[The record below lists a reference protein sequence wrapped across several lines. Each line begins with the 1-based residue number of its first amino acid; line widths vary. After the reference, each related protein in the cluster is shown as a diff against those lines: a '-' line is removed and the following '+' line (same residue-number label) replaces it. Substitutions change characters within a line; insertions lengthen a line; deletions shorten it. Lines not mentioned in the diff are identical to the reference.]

1 MKRIAVLVLLAMFL
15 SMTAYGEAPV
25 SNELYVKQVPN
36 LPEDFIFGMDASC
49 VPSLENSGVK
59 YYGFDGQ
66 EQDVFKT
73 LSESG
78 VTHIR
83 VRVWNDPYDASGH
96 GYGGGNCDVANAI
109 AIGQRAT
116 SYGMKLIVDFHYS
129 DFWADPSKQMV
140 PKAWRGMKV
149 EQKTQAVYEYTK
161 DALKQLKDA
170 GVAVGMVQVGNET
183 NSYLCGE
190 KSWFDITYLIDA
202 GAKATREVYPE
213 ALVAVHF
220 TNPEKVDSLVGY
232 AGKLDYYAVD
242 YDVFGT
248 SWYPYWHGSLEN
260 LTNELNKVSAKYG
273 KKTMVLETSYAYTEE
288 DSDFFGNTIGAGVDG
303 GYPFT
308 VQGQANLLRALTD
321 VITNDAQNG
330 IGICYWEGTWI
341 SVGGESWEEN
351 HTLWEKYGSGWA
363 TSYAGTYDPNDAG
376 KYYGGCAVD
385 NQALFDRWGHPLES
399 LKVFGLMRGGNDIAL
414 KPDAIENA
422 YVTNDI
428 NGAIALPESVN
439 AVMNDGSKREVPV
452 QWDADEAALA
462 KMKATGVGTY
472 PIRGEAGGMEAVC
485 YLTLIEYNYLADWSF
500 EDNSG
505 VWQLTDLKKA
515 DELYIED
522 KKTDSLT
529 GTKHV
534 HFWSK
539 AQNSVEFT
547 VEQQVQDLAPGKY
560 EFSVSIMGGDCG
572 ATDIY
577 AYVKLNGKIV
587 STCPMSI
594 SGYNNWDTA
603 RIGAFEVAEGSQL
616 SVGVYVKCAGEGSGA
631 WGKIDDAMLNAVQ

>member
-1 MKRIAVLVLLAMFL
+1 
-15 SMTAYGEAPV
+15 
-25 SNELYVKQVPN
+25 
-36 LPEDFIFGMDASC
+36 
-49 VPSLENSGVK
+49 
-59 YYGFDGQ
+59 
-66 EQDVFKT
+66 
-73 LSESG
+73 
-78 VTHIR
+78 
-83 VRVWNDPYDASGH
+83 
-96 GYGGGNCDVANAI
+96 
-109 AIGQRAT
+109 
-116 SYGMKLIVDFHYS
+116 
-129 DFWADPSKQMV
+129 
-140 PKAWRGMKV
+140 
-149 EQKTQAVYEYTK
+149 
-161 DALKQLKDA
+161 
-170 GVAVGMVQVGNET
+170 
-183 NSYLCGE
+183 
-190 KSWFDITYLIDA
+190 
-202 GAKATREVYPE
+202 
-213 ALVAVHF
+213 
-220 TNPEKVDSLVGY
+220 
-232 AGKLDYYAVD
+232 
-242 YDVFGT
+242 
-248 SWYPYWHGSLEN
+248 
-260 LTNELNKVSAKYG
+260 
-273 KKTMVLETSYAYTEE
+273 
-288 DSDFFGNTIGAGVDG
+288 
-303 GYPFT
+303 
-308 VQGQANLLRALTD
+308 
-321 VITNDAQNG
+321 AQNG

-351 HTLWEKYGSGWA
+351 HALWEKYGSGWA

-399 LKVFGLMRGGNDIAL
+399 LKLFGLMRGGNEIAL

-505 VWQLTDLKKA
+505 VWQITDLKKA

-547 VEQQVQDLAPGKY
+547 VEQEVQDLAPGKY
-560 EFSVSIMGGDCG
+560 KFSVSIMGGDCG
-572 ATDIY
+572 ETDIY

-603 RIGAFEVAEGSQL
+603 RIEAFEVTEGSQL

>member
-1 MKRIAVLVLLAMFL
+1 MKRIAVLVLMAMIL
-15 SMTAYGEAPV
+15 SMTAYGEAPI
-25 SNELYVKQVPN
+25 SHELYVKQVSN

-129 DFWADPSKQMV
+129 DFWADPSKQTV

-149 EQKTQAVYEYTK
+149 EQKTQAVYEFTK
-161 DALKQLKDA
+161 DALNQLKDA

-183 NSYLCGE
+183 NSYMCGE

-321 VITNDAQNG
+321 AIANDAQNG

-351 HTLWEKYGSGWA
+351 HALWEKYGSGWA

-399 LKVFGLMRGGNDIAL
+399 LKVFGLMRGGNEIAL

-439 AVMNDGSKREVPV
+439 AVMNDGSKRKVPV

-472 PIRGEAGGMEAVC
+472 PIFGEAGGMEAVC

-505 VWQLTDLKKA
+505 VWQITDLKKA

-529 GTKHV
+529 GTTHV

-547 VEQQVQDLAPGKY
+547 VEQQVQDLAPGK
-560 EFSVSIMGGDCG
+560 
-572 ATDIY
+572 
-577 AYVKLNGKIV
+577 
-587 STCPMSI
+587 
-594 SGYNNWDTA
+594 
-603 RIGAFEVAEGSQL
+603 
-616 SVGVYVKCAGEGSGA
+616 
-631 WGKIDDAMLNAVQ
+631 